1 MQTSRLSRFHHPCQ
15 APRSRNTSPTVPD
28 TLSMFPIFLSH
39 FSKPSL
45 TTHNHQF
52 PNWATVTCIFC
63 RFLHISISS
72 PPIRTNLVSLES
84 PCQHESTIVT
94 SDGFG
99 SAVVPI
105 ARFLSSLNNINIS
118 LILSFSYLFLV
129 DPFSS

>member
-1 MQTSRLSRFHHPCQ
+1 MIKAAVKEGKINEKDVVGGHSRYHANEPIIAIPPRLSSTPLPNHIDH
-15 APRSRNTSPTVPD
+15 RSRYPFHVPH
-28 TLSMFPIFLSH
+28 IFSY

-45 TTHNHQF
+45 TMHNHQF

-72 PPIRTNLVSLES
+72 PPIWTNLILLES

-99 SAVVPI
+99 PAVV
-105 ARFLSSLNNINIS
+105 
-118 LILSFSYLFLV
+118 LV
-129 DPFSS
+129 A